1 MALVTSNWSIQ
12 KASSC
17 TSWLGISSAAARTSM
32 PPMRNVPSGMKTRGI
47 PSTVDTRSF
56 VNSVVAKISIVGVNV
71 GTTLSIVEVEITRG
85 GIVGSGVKVDATFGV
100 PVQAVRINK
109 RAGMIFFIINYVIAR
124 RTQPDD
130 TCAARSA
137 GEQSH
142 SWNQMMS
149 LTQSPH
155 ST

>member
-17 TSWLGISSAAARTSM
+17 TSRLGISSAAARTSM
-32 PPMRNVPSGMKTRGI
+32 PPMRNVPSGMKTWGI

-85 GIVGSGVKVDATFGV
+85 GIVGSGVDVDATAGGI
-100 PVQAVRINK
+100 PAQAVRINK
-109 RAGMIFFIINYVIAR
+109 
-124 RTQPDD
+124 
-130 TCAARSA
+130 
-137 GEQSH
+137 
-142 SWNQMMS
+142 
-149 LTQSPH
+149 
-155 ST
+155 